1 MPKQTIAH
9 YHQQAEHFQ
18 AQYDSVAAHE
28 VHADWAYLLAE
39 RTPGLALD
47 VGAGSGRDA
56 HWMAQKGWL
65 VTAVEPAQGL
75 RELGC
80 RTTGD
85 QVRWA
90 DTQLPLLLDLATP
103 AQGYDLILL
112 SAVWMHL
119 PAAERPQAFARLAD
133 LMAKGGLLIITL
145 RFGPSD
151 PARPMYPVSTE
162 ELAQLAAQH
171 GLQLKALNNG
181 GTNADF
187 LQRQEVSWQTVCIQR
202 PAEVQG

>member
-28 VHADWAYLLAE
+28 VHADWAYLLAD
-39 RTPGLALD
+39 RTPGMALD

-56 HWMAQKGWL
+56 HWLAQQGWQ

-75 RELGC
+75 RERGQS
-80 RTTGD
+80 TTGD
-85 QVRWA
+85 QVRWI
-90 DTQLPLLLDLATP
+90 DTQLPLLPDIATP

-119 PAAERPQAFARLAD
+119 PAAERPKAFARLTE
-133 LMAKGGLLIITL
+133 LLAKGGLLIITL

-151 PARPMYPVSTE
+151 PARPMYSVSTE

-181 GTNADF
+181 STSADF
-187 LQRQEVSWQTVCIQR
+187 LQRREVRWQTVCIQR
-202 PAEVQG
+202 SAEAQG